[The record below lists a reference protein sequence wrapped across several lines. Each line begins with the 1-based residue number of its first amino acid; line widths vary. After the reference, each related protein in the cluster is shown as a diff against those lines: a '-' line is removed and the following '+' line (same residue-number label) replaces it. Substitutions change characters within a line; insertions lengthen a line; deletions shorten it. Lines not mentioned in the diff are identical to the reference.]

1 MVVPVIRGTA
11 AVVLRLRVLL
21 LPVLLLLQPGE
32 LRPLLGISSLL
43 CRAQVAAG
51 AAHPLQQL
59 LARRQQSGVDLMG
72 ITAVVVLCT
81 VVLVRV
87 LLLPL
92 VALLRPGGL
101 QTRLAPR
108 CLLLLVP
115 LVLLHGPPLPR
126 VLLAAH
132 RPTGR
137 KCPKE
142 DQAQSC
148 LLQRL
153 PLLLLF
159 VRLSLLLCRVV

>member
-1 MVVPVIRGTA
+1 
-11 AVVLRLRVLL
+11 
-21 LPVLLLLQPGE
+21 
-32 LRPLLGISSLL
+32 
-43 CRAQVAAG
+43 
-51 AAHPLQQL
+51 
-59 LARRQQSGVDLMG
+59 MG
-72 ITAVVVLCT
+72 GTAVVVLCT
-81 VVLVRV
+81 VVVVRV

-115 LVLLHGPPLPR
+115 LVLLPGPPLPR
-126 VLLAAH
+126 VLLVVVVVVAPAPPAH

-159 VRLSLLLCRVV
+159 VRLSLLLCGVV